1 MVAKGD
7 RYTSAFPR
15 TTTPRMA
22 ATASSSAPTFQQLIQ
37 RLNTYWGERGCVLIQ
52 PLDLEVGAGTFHP
65 ATFLRSLGPEPW
77 NAAYVQ
83 PCRRPTDGRY
93 GENPNRLQR
102 YYQYQ
107 VAMKP
112 SPDDIV
118 ELYFG
123 SLRELG
129 IDPLTHDLRLVEDN
143 WESPTLGAWGLGW
156 EVWLNGME
164 ITQFTYFQ
172 QAGGLEC
179 KPVLGEITYGLE
191 RLCMY
196 LQNVDSVF
204 DIVWTHGPQGTVY
217 YRDVYHQNEVEQSA
231 YNFEHADVAELL
243 HAFACHER
251 QALRLLNRQD
261 LLPAN
266 YSGFEA
272 PVGNGKLSPPNEPL
286 PLPAYEQVC
295 KASHCFNLLDARR
308 AISVTERQ
316 RYILRVRT
324 LAKACAEAYVESRKR
339 LSIEKVTP

>member
-1 MVAKGD
+1 M
-7 RYTSAFPR
+7 
-15 TTTPRMA
+15 
-22 ATASSSAPTFQQLIQ
+22 SAPTFQELIL
-37 RLNTYWGERGCVLIQ
+37 RLNQYWAGQGCVLIQ

-65 ATFLRSLGPEPW
+65 ATFLRALGPEPW

-107 VAMKP
+107 VVMKP

-118 ELYFG
+118 ERYFG
-123 SLRELG
+123 SLRALG
-129 IDPLTHDLRLVEDN
+129 IDPEVHDLRLVEDN

-179 KPVLGEITYGLE
+179 RPVTGEITYGLE

-196 LQNVDSVF
+196 LQNVDNVF
-204 DIVWTHGPQGTVY
+204 DLVWTTGPDGRPVT

-243 HAFACHER
+243 HRFDACEAE
-251 QALRLLNRQD
+251 ALRLVEL
-261 LLPAN
+261 
-266 YSGFEA
+266 G
-272 PVGNGKLSPPNEPL
+272 L
-286 PLPAYEQVC
+286 PLPAYDQVC
-295 KASHCFNLLDARR
+295 KASHSFNLLDARR
-308 AISVTERQ
+308 AI
-316 RYILRVRT
+316 
-324 LAKACAEAYVESRKR
+324 
-339 LSIEKVTP
+339 